1 MDFFIDNQFAIS
13 FIISLVSS
21 VVFIGW
27 QRKVYK
33 KNVDAIDVFKRFFSK
48 TGDYMS
54 SVVTYVD
61 AETGKA
67 TNSIVIGNVAAA
79 ESELKNLILDINSY
93 IKKSKGT
100 VAFSIIQNKAERRI
114 SMLYEI
120 ATSKMSFP
128 TQIGLMGTFFGV
140 FVGLLEFLIGTR
152 FGDGITDSS
161 IQSLICGVLV
171 SMATSFCGIAML
183 IKSHSKA
190 SDASNQIDKD
200 KNEFY
205 EWVQNELMP
214 SVDVS
219 MVEAIGKLHETIDQF
234 EPSFSG
240 VISEFKTAFRDVT
253 GAFGT
258 DFRESVKVV
267 SSAVKRMGENMD
279 KVNRNIKLQDDL
291 LDSIRSRELIKG
303 MDAFVEASHKF
314 SEITGSLDQ
323 FERARRLM
331 LIAAQETINIQK
343 SFNESLDVPKKVA
356 AEINMILNRITTF
369 EENINKLG
377 TELSGMQTFAD
388 SVVKQIQGNINAIN
402 AKHGI
407 AKDFIAVA
415 DEDLEKYFD
424 EHKQKLGLIA
434 KHYNEALESYLADYE
449 VMLVERKNE
458 LEQRKREFVE
468 AIDKKLSVDEIRSE
482 FSSLKKLNDISR
494 MLEQLMCNPVD
505 GNQLMRTLS
514 KIHTELNAISAIQE
528 DNKKGSWFGN
538 NSNTAV
544 DRAQREREEAQRMAE
559 EANRK
564 VEEVEREKQRIAELA
579 RIQAEKD
586 RAEKEALLA
595 KIREEQERDQ
605 KAMEVIQQVQQK
617 DSPAYESVNNESISH
632 SQIDTSLEEHSSAN
646 VAEEVPT
653 TSPTSMDKDMVEEE
667 KTNKKGWFKIKK
679 LFVWK

>member
-21 VVFIGW
+21 VAFIGW

-33 KNVDAIDVFKRFFSK
+33 KNVDAIEVFKRFFSK
-48 TGDYMS
+48 TGDYRS
-54 SVVTYVD
+54 SVVAYVD
-61 AETGKA
+61 AETGKT

-152 FGDGITDSS
+152 CGDGITDSS

-190 SDASNQIDKD
+190 SEASNQIDKD

-214 SVDVS
+214 SVDMS

-449 VMLVERKNE
+449 AMLVERKEE
-458 LEQRKREFVE
+458 LEQRKREFTD
-468 AIDKKLSVDEIRSE
+468 AIDQKLSIEDIRSE
-482 FSSLKKLNDISR
+482 FTALKKLNTIAEKVDQLAHNSVTGDNLNKALEGIRLELDAMIVAQEKQSKGFISSFGGSSAATER
-494 MLEQLMCNPVD
+494 MIQARDKAVQEAETAKQNEVAAKQQVELLKQELGDLNRKFNQLNGYVDSLARNRTTQQTYVPQNPVVA
-505 GNQLMRTLS
+505 S
-514 KIHTELNAISAIQE
+514 EISTNLAATDSSMQTIVTKSSESTKPIEIDKQQVSNLGE
-528 DNKKGSWFGN
+528 DSSINPDTS
-538 NSNTAV
+538 
-544 DRAQREREEAQRMAE
+544 E
-559 EANRK
+559 
-564 VEEVEREKQRIAELA
+564 VEE
-579 RIQAEKD
+579 
-586 RAEKEALLA
+586 
-595 KIREEQERDQ
+595 
-605 KAMEVIQQVQQK
+605 
-617 DSPAYESVNNESISH
+617 P
-632 SQIDTSLEEHSSAN
+632 
-646 VAEEVPT
+646 
-653 TSPTSMDKDMVEEE
+653 
-667 KTNKKGWFKIKK
+667 KKKRRFWSK
-679 LFVWK
+679 LFHKK